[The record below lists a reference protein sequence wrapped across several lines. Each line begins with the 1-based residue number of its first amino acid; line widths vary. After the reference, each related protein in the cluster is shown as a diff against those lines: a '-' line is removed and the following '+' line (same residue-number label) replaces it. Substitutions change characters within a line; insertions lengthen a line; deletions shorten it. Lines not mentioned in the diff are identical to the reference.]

1 MTTTKGTAE
10 DMVALAAMAG
20 ETMVEWLR
28 DLEGFEGLV
37 MLSND
42 ETGTTHVISF
52 WESKEVAERSRV
64 ARLKLRDRITSTVSV
79 EVQETEA
86 VRRRLRRPELVPGR
100 RAAGLRGAAG
110 SSPSAVRGAP

>member
-1 MTTTKGTAE
+1 M
-10 DMVALAAMAG
+10 AAIATMAG

-28 DLEGFEGLV
+28 DIEGFQGLL

-52 WESKEVAERSRV
+52 WESEEVAERSRV

-79 EVQETEA
+79 EVQETEGYEVSFA
-86 VRRRLRRPELVPGR
+86 DLGPLLDGTRPD
-100 RAAGLRGAAG
+100 
-110 SSPSAVRGAP
+110 

>member
-1 MTTTKGTAE
+1 MHASMTTTKGTAA
-10 DMVALAAMAG
+10 DMTAIAAMAG

-28 DLEGFEGLV
+28 DIEGFQGLL

-79 EVQETEA
+79 EVEETEA
-86 VRRRLRRPELVPGR
+86 YDVSFADL
-100 RAAGLRGAAG
+100 
-110 SSPSAVRGAP
+110 SSLPDPTRSD

>member
-1 MTTTKGTAE
+1 MTTTKGSAE
-10 DMVALAAMAG
+10 DMVVVATMAG

-28 DLEGFEGLV
+28 DIEGFEGLL

-52 WESKEVAERSRV
+52 WESSEVAERSRV
-64 ARLKLRDRITSTVSV
+64 ARLQLRDRITSTVNV

-86 VRRRLRRPELVPGR
+86 YEVAFADLRSFQDHARPG
-100 RAAGLRGAAG
+100 
-110 SSPSAVRGAP
+110 

>member
-1 MTTTKGTAE
+1 MTTTQGTAE
-10 DMVALAAMAG
+10 NMVALAAMAG

-28 DLEGFEGLV
+28 DIEGFQGLL

-52 WESKEVAERSRV
+52 WESAEVAERSRI

-79 EVQETEA
+79 EVQETEPYEVA
-86 VRRRLRRPELVPGR
+86 FADLASLRDGTLPD
-100 RAAGLRGAAG
+100 
-110 SSPSAVRGAP
+110 

>member
-1 MTTTKGTAE
+1 MHASMTTTQGTSE

-42 ETGTTHVISF
+42 QTGTTHVISF
-52 WESKEVAERSRV
+52 WESKQVAERSRV
-64 ARLKLRDRITSTVSV
+64 ARLKLRDRITSTVGV
-79 EVQETEA
+79 DVQETEA
-86 VRRRLRRPELVPGR
+86 YDVAFAHLSSF
-100 RAAGLRGAAG
+100 RAAAR
-110 SSPSAVRGAP
+110 PD

>member
-1 MTTTKGTAE
+1 MHASMTTTKGTGE
-10 DMVALAAMAG
+10 DMLAVAAMAG

-28 DLEGFEGLV
+28 DIEGFEGLL

-52 WESKEVAERSRV
+52 WESKEIADRSRV
-64 ARLKLRDRITSTVSV
+64 ARLRLRDRITTTVNV

-86 VRRRLRRPELVPGR
+86 YEVAFADLRSLQDHARPD
-100 RAAGLRGAAG
+100 
-110 SSPSAVRGAP
+110 

>member
-1 MTTTKGTAE
+1 MTTTQGTAE

-42 ETGTTHVISF
+42 ETGTTRVISF

-64 ARLKLRDRITSTVSV
+64 ARLNLRDRITSTVGV
-79 EVQETEA
+79 DVQETEA
-86 VRRRLRRPELVPGR
+86 YDVAFAHLSSFRDAARPD
-100 RAAGLRGAAG
+100 
-110 SSPSAVRGAP
+110 

>member
-1 MTTTKGTAE
+1 MHASMTTTKGTAE
-10 DMVALAAMAG
+10 DMAAIATMAG

-28 DLEGFEGLV
+28 DIEGFQGLL

-42 ETGTTHVISF
+42 DTGLTHVISF
-52 WESKEVAERSRV
+52 WESKEIAERSRI

-86 VRRRLRRPELVPGR
+86 YEVAFSDLTAFRD
-100 RAAGLRGAAG
+100 
-110 SSPSAVRGAP
+110 SAPPN

>member
-10 DMVALAAMAG
+10 DMGALATMAG

-28 DLEGFEGLV
+28 ELEGFQGLL

-42 ETGTTHVISF
+42 ETGTTHVISL
-52 WESKEVAERSRV
+52 WESKEVADRSRV
-64 ARLKLRDRITSTVSV
+64 ARLKLRDRITTTVSV

-86 VRRRLRRPELVPGR
+86 YDVSFAELTPLRDDPR
-100 RAAGLRGAAG
+100 
-110 SSPSAVRGAP
+110 SD

>member
-10 DMVALAAMAG
+10 DMVAVAAMAG

-42 ETGTTHVISF
+42 DTGTTHVISF
-52 WESKEVAERSRV
+52 WESREVAERSRV
-64 ARLKLRDRITSTVSV
+64 ARLKLRDRITTTVNV

-86 VRRRLRRPELVPGR
+86 YDVAFADLSS
-100 RAAGLRGAAG
+100 LRG
-110 SSPSAVRGAP
+110 SAPDA

>member
-1 MTTTKGTAE
+1 MHASMTTTKGRGE
-10 DMVALAAMAG
+10 DMVEVAAMAG

-28 DLEGFEGLV
+28 DIEGFEGLL

-52 WESKEVAERSRV
+52 WQSKEIADRSRV
-64 ARLKLRDRITSTVSV
+64 ARLQLRDRITSAASV

-86 VRRRLRRPELVPGR
+86 YDVAFADFRSVRDP
-100 RAAGLRGAAG
+100 
-110 SSPSAVRGAP
+110 APPD

>member
-1 MTTTKGTAE
+1 MTTTKGTAA
-10 DMVALAAMAG
+10 DMTALAAMAG

-28 DLEGFEGLV
+28 DIEGFQGLL

-52 WESKEVAERSRV
+52 WESKEIAERSRV

-86 VRRRLRRPELVPGR
+86 YHVSFADL
-100 RAAGLRGAAG
+100 G
-110 SSPSAVRGAP
+110 SLADPTRSD